1 MYITNRSAASLHSR
15 TNWSGKR
22 TNLQATRRIRKSLA
36 CGSWFTNSSRVLPTS
51 CVVYQPINHR
61 ILWSIAEIMC
71 LRYKSPTSGKAD
83 NQTTWKSLKASVNW
97 PKVRAE
103 DSASLDKFF
112 TFLMRCN
119 NAMECSK
126 YLTKLEQPD
135 IIQKL
140 VMKLPLN
147 LRKTWRRWSLKL

>member
-1 MYITNRSAASLHSR
+1 MVN
-15 TNWSGKR
+15 
-22 TNLQATRRIRKSLA
+22 
-36 CGSWFTNSSRVLPTS
+36 
-51 CVVYQPINHR
+51 QPINHR
-61 ILWSIAEIMC
+61 NLWSIAEIMC
-71 LRYKSPTSGKAD
+71 LRYKSLATGKTD
-83 NQTTWKSLKASVNW
+83 NQDNQAIRKSLRASKW

-103 DSASLDKFF
+103 DSASLVKFF
-112 TFLMRCN
+112 TFPMRCN

-147 LRKTWRRWSLKL
+147 LRKTWRRCLDHIIV